1 MAADVVCVA
10 RRKVRMSV
18 VMVVEDDPDVRE
30 ATGLLLEDA
39 GYEVLAAESSSQALS
54 IIQSRGDVDVV
65 FTDVN
70 LREDRN
76 GIELA
81 QEIRARGSRA
91 CFVVVSGDLGWSD
104 TPLDDD
110 MRFLAKP
117 YGRRTLLE
125 VVGDAC
131 GRARKE

>member
-1 MAADVVCVA
+1 MN
-10 RRKVRMSV
+10 V
-18 VMVVEDDPDVRE
+18 VMVIEDDPDVRE

-39 GYEVLAAESSSQALS
+39 GYEVLAAENTSQALS
-54 IIQSRGDVDVV
+54 IVQARQDIDVI

-81 QEIRARGSRA
+81 HEIKACGSRA
-91 CFVVVSGDLGWSD
+91 SFVVVSGDLGWSD
-104 TPLDDD
+104 TPLGED

-125 VVGDAC
+125 VVGEAC
-131 GRARKE
+131 SRARRA

>member
-1 MAADVVCVA
+1 MN
-10 RRKVRMSV
+10 V

-39 GYEVLAAESSSQALS
+39 GYEVLAAENTAQALS
-54 IIQSRGDVDVV
+54 IVQARQDIDVI

-76 GIELA
+76 GIQLA
-81 QEIRARGSRA
+81 HEIKARGSRA

-104 TPLDDD
+104 TPLGED

-125 VVGDAC
+125 VVGEAC
-131 GRARKE
+131 SRARKP